1 MCFKNTF
8 CLMSLCKEL
17 ETKINFVSLLRKTV
31 SYKPLTVSPAVI
43 PEHNFVKQ
51 ELAYHLGVF

>member
-1 MCFKNTF
+1 MRYWKQRQT
-8 CLMSLCKEL
+8 LA
-17 ETKINFVSLLRKTV
+17 VSLLRKTV

-51 ELAYHLGVF
+51 ELTNHLGVFQTAGGNA